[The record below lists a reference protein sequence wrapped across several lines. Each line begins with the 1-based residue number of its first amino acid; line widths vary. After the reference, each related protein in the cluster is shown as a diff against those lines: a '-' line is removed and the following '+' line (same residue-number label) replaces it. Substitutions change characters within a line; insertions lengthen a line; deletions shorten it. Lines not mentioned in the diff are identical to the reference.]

1 MKVTRHRNR
10 TVACSLGV
18 RFRSRCP
25 GPCRTSSGFRAHLHE
40 TFTEERTALT
50 VSDCPVNQGAEEGGK
65 RLGKIPRGRLTL
77 IFWGFVLSG
86 GSGQ

>member
-1 MKVTRHRNR
+1 
-10 TVACSLGV
+10 
-18 RFRSRCP
+18 
-25 GPCRTSSGFRAHLHE
+25 
-40 TFTEERTALT
+40 LT

-65 RLGKIPRGRLTL
+65 RLGKIPRGWLTL